1 MKIYTAA
8 LLSTL
13 ASAVVAFENTVP
25 CLMWSP
31 KDYIK
36 PVTEASNQ
44 LVISNTDATLR
55 ILSSLSPDICSAKV
69 IALLDQ
75 PEVHSNDFTR
85 YDNKYAFTQLKE
97 HVSQAHSR
105 SDIEYVTGGVDVQ
118 AIAKK
123 IATKCDAAIATLD
136 ASTISADDFPEQTTP
151 VVAIV
156 PLPNTNNFEGND
168 ALLGRF
174 FQVLEQKV
182 QDDYAIIYTSSS
194 TKTDEA
200 LIRRA
205 PSNTNLP
212 IFAKYQLFT
221 PGVFMV
227 LGVTILFLFIAGT
240 GLTWLT
246 GIQTPVRM
254 EAVKQKKN

>member
-13 ASAVVAFENTVP
+13 ASAVLAFENTVP

-55 ILSSLSPDICSAKV
+55 ILSSLSSDICSAKV

-85 YDNKYAFTQLKE
+85 YDNKHAFTQLKE
-97 HVSQAHSR
+97 HASQAHSR

-118 AIAKK
+118 AVAKK

-136 ASTISADDFPEQTTP
+136 ASTISVDDFPEQTTP

-174 FQVLEQKV
+174 FRVLEQK
-182 QDDYAIIYTSSS
+182 A
-194 TKTDEA
+194 DEA
-200 LIRRA
+200 LTRRA

-221 PGVFMV
+221 PGIFMV
-227 LGVTILFLFIAGT
+227 LGVSILFLFIAGT
-240 GLTWLT
+240 GLTWLM